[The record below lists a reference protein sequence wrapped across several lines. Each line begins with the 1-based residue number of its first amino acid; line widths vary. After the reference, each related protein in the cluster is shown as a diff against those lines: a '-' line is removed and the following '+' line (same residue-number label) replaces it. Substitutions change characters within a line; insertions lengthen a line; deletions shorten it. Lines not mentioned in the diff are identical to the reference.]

1 MFLTTNC
8 VENLLLFEDI
18 RHEQDGYDSFP
29 IEMPLYYFRYP
40 AFNNR
45 YSSRKI
51 SDEEEKFLNDAIKLT
66 KQKMNYG
73 NDENIVKEHLSKL
86 EFLSLFSYFEAY
98 LENIVNELYPSLSKK
113 KKEAMTKVT
122 ETHTFRNVLKSV
134 VTPLNSEI
142 EKLLTS
148 INPDFFEFIEFCRLV
163 RNFHTHNLGIANQEF
178 IDKCERQGLI
188 IEEFRIRV
196 DSNEKIY
203 TGKKITNFYPIK
215 YIALNK
221 YISLQVLSFY
231 FRNYVRELLF
241 IIESSIAFKNQP
253 RTLG

>member
-1 MFLTTNC
+1 
-8 VENLLLFEDI
+8 
-18 RHEQDGYDSFP
+18 
-29 IEMPLYYFRYP
+29 
-40 AFNNR
+40 
-45 YSSRKI
+45 
-51 SDEEEKFLNDAIKLT
+51 
-66 KQKMNYG
+66 
-73 NDENIVKEHLSKL
+73 
-86 EFLSLFSYFEAY
+86 
-98 LENIVNELYPSLSKK
+98 
-113 KKEAMTKVT
+113 
-122 ETHTFRNVLKSV
+122 
-134 VTPLNSEI
+134 
-142 EKLLTS
+142 
-148 INPDFFEFIEFCRLV
+148 
-163 RNFHTHNLGIANQEF
+163 LGIANQEF